1 MHRAYTA
8 ADCSADRPRLLTSRL
23 LPRPT
28 QNLGPVSIGES
39 STKLGSGLS
48 SSLVTSGPDGLWEQL
63 HLSNKW
69 VWVLAC
75 DSSEQQLTML
85 YFKLLPEMLL
95 FLDFWEE
102 KGFQLQIG
110 FSSASW
116 SVARLRWPLIGWA
129 ASSGGNGSMLD
140 SLGSPIP
147 NCTKLY
153 YIWAGQG
160 FSTKDPVNDSLF
172 AFAHRVI
179 NQSQSNIIWN
189 LARRDSACRCSFSKE
204 KSHGLWLLAVTLP
217 ADQTA
222 LVQTD
227 GGGFQDPP
235 LLGSPFSS
243 SPWHFRHLDTHET
256 VWVLVRVS

>member
-110 FSSASW
+110 VQLCLLICCQTKVASHWLSSL
-116 SVARLRWPLIGWA
+116 LRWQWINVRLPGQSHTQLYQALLHMSWTGIFYQ
-129 ASSGGNGSMLD
+129 GS
-140 SLGSPIP
+140 
-147 NCTKLY
+147 CQ
-153 YIWAGQG
+153 W
-160 FSTKDPVNDSLF
+160 
-172 AFAHRVI
+172 
-179 NQSQSNIIWN
+179 
-189 LARRDSACRCSFSKE
+189 
-204 KSHGLWLLAVTLP
+204 
-217 ADQTA
+217 
-222 LVQTD
+222 
-227 GGGFQDPP
+227 
-235 LLGSPFSS
+235 
-243 SPWHFRHLDTHET
+243 
-256 VWVLVRVS
+256 